1 MACIIDSWVPT
12 ASMTECAPSPSVR
25 SLICGDALVAALVDD
40 VGGAELAGE
49 LLPVGVAA
57 HGDDPL
63 GAELLGGEDA
73 EQADRAVA
81 DDGDGLAR
89 AGLGGDGGEPAGAE
103 HVGGGEQARDQV
115 VGRACP
121 GVATRVPSASGM
133 RAYSAW
139 VPMAPIELGVHAAG
153 LVAGPADLAGVVGG
167 EERADDE
174 LAGLDGRDVAADLL
188 DDADVLVAHRR
199 RARRRPR
206 CRGRATGP
214 SRRRRWR
221 TAG

>member
-1 MACIIDSWVPT
+1 MRAEPAGELLDL
-12 ASMTECAPSPSVR
+12 R
-25 SLICGDALVAALVDD
+25 DAVVAAFLDD

-49 LLPVGVAA
+49 RLAVGVAG

-63 GAELLGGEDA
+63 GAQLLGGEHA
-73 EQADRAVA
+73 EQPDRAVA

-103 HVGGGEQARDQV
+103 HVGGGQQRRDQV
-115 VGRACP
+115 GVGLP

-139 VPMAPIELGVHAAG
+139 VPIAPIGLGVHAAG

-174 LAGLDGRDVAADLL
+174 VADLDGRDVGADLV

-199 RARRRPR
+199 VVDGGRR
-206 CRGRATGP
+206 RGRATGRTRRCR
-214 SRRRRWR
+214 SRRR
-221 TAG
+221 G